1 MAMNLG
7 IIGAGAIGNVHA
19 ETARRAGIP
28 VLGCWDVNPAKGAAF
43 EAKHP
48 GARACG
54 SVDELLA
61 MREVDSVVVAVPN
74 VDHADVACRALE
86 AGKTV
91 FLEKPMAMSVA
102 ECDRIIATLDRTK
115 GRLQM
120 GFVSRSTPAS
130 RAVKHFIDDG
140 TFGRIYHV
148 KCSLYRR
155 RGVPGLG
162 GWFTTKAMS
171 GGGPLIDLGVHV
183 IDLALHLA
191 GSPRPQR
198 VSGAAYSNFGRRMG
212 GYVYTNMWAGPP
224 RLDGTCDVEDHATA
238 LIRCEGGLTIEANV
252 TWAMNVD
259 EKHMSN
265 GMTVFGDRGGCFFPI
280 FGKQFTI
287 ATEAGGK
294 VADLVPEFAS
304 GNVEH
309 DAWDE
314 QYRMFRALAERG
326 ERPHADAAA
335 GRRVQSILDA
345 VYRSSAEGREV
356 EVG

>member
-1 MAMNLG
+1 MGMNLG

-19 ETARRAGIP
+19 DTATRAGIP
-28 VLGCWDVNPAKGAAF
+28 IAGVWDVNPAKGAAF
-43 EAKHP
+43 SKKHST
-48 GARACG
+48 ARTCA
-54 SVDELLA
+54 SVKELLA
-61 MREVDSVVVAVPN
+61 MKEVDAVVVAVPN
-74 VDHADVACRALE
+74 IDHAQVACEALE

-91 FLEKPMAMSVA
+91 FLEKPMALNVA
-102 ECDRIIATLDRTK
+102 ECDKIISVLERTK

-130 RAVKHFIDDG
+130 RNVKHFIDAG
-140 TFGRIYHV
+140 TFGNIYHM

-183 IDLALHLA
+183 IDLSLFLA
-191 GSPRPQR
+191 GNATPQR
-198 VSGAAYSNFGRRMG
+198 VSGVTYANFGRRMKD
-212 GYVYTNMWAGPP
+212 YVYTNMWAGPP
-224 RLDGTCDVEDHATA
+224 KFEGVCDVEDHATA
-238 LIRCEGGLTIEANV
+238 LVRCAGGLTIEVNV

-259 EKHMSN
+259 DKQMAN
-265 GMTVFGDRGGCFFPI
+265 GITVFGDKGGCFFPI

-294 VADLVPEFAS
+294 VADLTPEFAS
-304 GNVEH
+304 SNVEH

-314 QYRMFRALAERG
+314 QYRMFKALAEHG
-326 ERPHADAAA
+326 TPAHADAAA
-335 GRRVQSILDA
+335 GRRVQSVLDGI
-345 VYRSSAEGREV
+345 YRSSAEGREV
-356 EVG
+356 EI

>member
-1 MAMNLG
+1 MGMNLG

-19 ETARRAGIP
+19 DTATRAGIP
-28 VLGCWDVNPAKGAAF
+28 IAGVWDVNPAKGAAF
-43 EAKHP
+43 SKKH
-48 GARACG
+48 GSTRACA
-54 SVDELLA
+54 SVKELLA
-61 MREVDSVVVAVPN
+61 MKEVDAVVVAVPN
-74 VDHADVACRALE
+74 NDHAQVACEALE

-91 FLEKPMAMSVA
+91 FLEKPMALNVA
-102 ECDRIIATLDRTK
+102 ECDTIISVLERTK

-130 RAVKHFIDDG
+130 RNVKHFIDAG
-140 TFGRIYHV
+140 TFGNIYHM

-183 IDLALHLA
+183 IDLSLFLA
-191 GSPRPQR
+191 GNATPQR
-198 VSGAAYSNFGRRMG
+198 VSGVTYANFGRRMKD
-212 GYVYTNMWAGPP
+212 YVYTNMWAGPP
-224 RLDGTCDVEDHATA
+224 KFEGVCDVEDHATA
-238 LIRCEGGLTIEANV
+238 LVRCAGGLTIEVNV

-259 EKHMSN
+259 DKQMAN
-265 GMTVFGDRGGCFFPI
+265 GITVFGDKGGCFFPI

-294 VADLVPEFAS
+294 VADLTPEFAS
-304 GNVEH
+304 SNVEH

-314 QYRMFRALAERG
+314 QYRMFKALAEHG
-326 ERPHADAAA
+326 TPAHADAAA
-335 GRRVQSILDA
+335 GRRVQSVLDGI
-345 VYRSSAEGREV
+345 YRSSAEGREV
-356 EVG
+356 EI

>member
-1 MAMNLG
+1 MAMTLG

-19 ETARRAGIP
+19 DTAVRAGIP
-28 VLGCWDVNPAKGAAF
+28 VAGVWDVNPAKGAAF
-43 EAKHP
+43 GRKHV
-48 GARACG
+48 GARVCA
-54 SVDELLA
+54 SVAELLG
-61 MREVDSVVVAVPN
+61 MKEVDSVVVAVPN
-74 VDHADVACRALE
+74 VDHAKVACQALE

-102 ECDRIIATLDRTK
+102 ECDRIIATLGRTK
-115 GRLQM
+115 GRLQL

-130 RAVKHFIDDG
+130 RQVKHFIETG
-140 TFGRIYHV
+140 AFGRIYHV

-162 GWFTTKAMS
+162 GWFTTKAKS

-183 IDLALHLA
+183 IDLSMWLA
-191 GSPRPQR
+191 GDPAPER
-198 VSGAAYSNFGRRMG
+198 VSGATYANFGRRMKD
-212 GYVYTNMWAGPP
+212 YVYTSMWAGPP

-238 LIRCEGGLTIEANV
+238 LVRCAGGLTIEANV

-259 EKHMSN
+259 ERHMSN
-265 GMTVFGDRGGCFFPI
+265 GITVFGDKGGCFFPV

-287 ATEAGGK
+287 ATEAGGR
-294 VADLVPEFAS
+294 VADLAPEFAS

-314 QYRMFRALAERG
+314 QYRMFRAMAEHG
-326 ERPHADAAA
+326 TPPHADAAA
-335 GRRVQSILDA
+335 GRRVQQVLDA

-356 EVG
+356 EV

>member
-1 MAMNLG
+1 MTMTLG

-19 ETARRAGIP
+19 DTAARAGIP
-28 VLGCWDVNPAKGAAF
+28 VAGVWDVNPAKGGAF
-43 EAKHP
+43 GRKHREA
-48 GARACG
+48 RVCG
-54 SVDELLA
+54 SVRELLA

-74 VDHADVACRALE
+74 VDHAAVACEALE

-130 RAVKHFIDDG
+130 RTVKAFIDEG
-140 TFGRIYHV
+140 AFGRIYHV

-183 IDLALHLA
+183 LDLALHLTGNPA
-191 GSPRPQR
+191 PER
-198 VSGAAYSNFGRRMG
+198 VSGATYANFGPRMKD
-212 GYVYTNMWAGPP
+212 YVHTFMWAGPP
-224 RLDGTCDVEDHATA
+224 RFDGTCDVEDHATA
-238 LIRCEGGLTIEANV
+238 LVRCAGGLTIEVNV

-259 EKHMSN
+259 EKHMAN
-265 GMTVFGDRGGCFFPI
+265 GMTVFGDRGGCFYQI
-280 FGKQFTI
+280 FGKSLSI
-287 ATEAGGK
+287 ATEAGGR

-326 ERPHADAAA
+326 TPPHADAAA
-335 GRRVQSILDA
+335 GRRVQSVLDA
-345 VYRSSAEGREV
+345 IYRSSAEGREV
-356 EVG
+356 AV